1 MSELYYSTE
10 QSFYKVIIKSKIKID
25 FKLYEIHAYNKRNN
39 VLCGIGN
46 YETQDRAF
54 IVGVQLQTADL
65 NTQQYVVHGE
75 TYTSDLDRIPHFIL
89 VNRRTKEKINLHQ
102 PKGSVAYAENFSFNQ
117 SELNVLTTPDEMV
130 PVKPTKPLYKP
141 EKPITKPIIE
151 SIDKT
156 FVPIE
161 LRGNK

>member
-1 MSELYYSTE
+1 MSQLYYSTE
-10 QSFYKVIIKSKIKID
+10 QSFYKIIIKSKKNIN
-25 FKLYEIHAYNKRNN
+25 FRLYEIHAYNKQTN

-54 IVGVQLQTADL
+54 IVGVQLQSTQ
-65 NTQQYVVHGE
+65 NETQQYVVGNE
-75 TYTSDLDRIPHFIL
+75 YASDSERIPDFTL
-89 VNRRTKEKINLHQ
+89 VNKKTKQKITLHQ

-117 SELNVLTTPDEMV
+117 SELSVSTTPDKMV

-141 EKPITKPIIE
+141 EKSITKPIIE
-151 SIDKT
+151 TIDKS
-156 FVPIE
+156 FVPNE